1 MRRKSDIERKRITSP
16 DDNGQ
21 EDKEVDGR
29 GRPNN
34 NPVANNNPNRNPKAP
49 FAKNI
54 SSGQTAA
61 GARIAAAS
69 DRRLSADFP
78 VSDSNRGSFQSPDV
92 NRRDNFDPFT
102 SSEMSDPFGG
112 DPFAEK
118 SDVVVNSKMAIS
130 RNSVPVP
137 PMTSLLDS
145 MNDNVA
151 PTNSF
156 SFGTSNT
163 STPAFDPFGS
173 SIDPFSSP
181 PSRRASD
188 FSNDFAGMS
197 FPVASPS
204 VPVPVSIPFQANTK
218 VDDVPISSDNFFEAE
233 LLPVAPTSEAWSAPK
248 NLVNLDFN
256 APPTSSSTNAFSGRS
271 PSLNLLLNGT
281 STRIQGATGMNAQTA
296 PKPPM
301 NNVPQGVN
309 NGPQGMNNGPLGMN
323 NGPQG
328 MSSGPMGGGINRPLM
343 GLNMTPG
350 GTMTS
355 QGSGMV
361 QQQLQ
366 PKGIYDNSTS
376 MMKGQQQQQMQL
388 QQQPNN
394 RMMMYSRNNSSG
406 SGMMSPG
413 SPVEMQ
419 GQGMGQ
425 SMGQGMGQSMG
436 KGMGQVPAFSMGNS
450 VTKSSTSGATSSL
463 TGGSVA
469 RGVPSSNAPK
479 SSLDTINWK
488 M

>member
-16 DDNGQ
+16 DDNDQ

-54 SSGQTAA
+54 SSGQTAP

-145 MNDNVA
+145 MNDDVA

-197 FPVASPS
+197 FPVASLS

-218 VDDVPISSDNFFEAE
+218 VDDVPISSDDFFEVE
-233 LLPVAPTSEAWSAPK
+233 LLPVAPTTEAWSAPK

-256 APPTSSSTNAFSGRS
+256 APSTSSSTNAFSGRS

-301 NNVPQGVN
+301 N

-366 PKGIYDNSTS
+366 PKGTYDNSTS

-406 SGMMSPG
+406 SGMMSLG

-425 SMGQGMGQSMG
+425 SMGQGMVQSMG